1 VSTEPTAIVPYAQME
16 KMAVTVA
23 KSGLFGMKTPEQALA
38 LMALAQSEGIH
49 PMTAVRD
56 YHIIQGRPSLKADTM
71 LARFQAAGGVV
82 KWLCLTDLKCE
93 GEFSHPVHSPVPVK
107 IDWTIERA
115 KKAGLAGK
123 EVWIGYA
130 RAMLRSRT
138 ISEGVRTVLP
148 GVIQGVYTPEE
159 SQYIDPEVPAPVSVE
174 QAVQS
179 FDKPGMAGDS
189 VDVHMRNI
197 VTAQDMPTL
206 KEYFAVAYKLAKD
219 ASDEPRMNSFK
230 LAYDARKSELADRVR
245 NDPKDQDNIDPQ
257 REAIDVEKEGTAP

>member
-1 VSTEPTAIVPYAQME
+1 MSAVENAVVPYAQME

-71 LARFQAAGGVV
+71 LARFQQAGGVV

-93 GEFSHPVHSPVPVK
+93 AEFSHPVHSPSPVK

-115 KKAGLAGK
+115 KKAGLASK

-138 ISEGVRTVLP
+138 ISEGVRTTLP
-148 GVIQGVYTPEE
+148 GVIQGIYTPEE
-159 SQYIDPEVPAPVSVE
+159 LVSLDPDGTAPVSVE

-179 FDKPGMAGDS
+179 FDKPGLP
-189 VDVHMRNI
+189 
-197 VTAQDMPTL
+197 QDEATDFVKDICEAPTL
-206 KEYFAVAYKLAKD
+206 DALKDNFAAAWRAAKEKG
-219 ASDEPRMNSFK
+219 DEKRMATLK
-230 LAYDARKSELADRVR
+230 TAYDARKGELDQPAQESEA
-245 NDPKDQDNIDPQ
+245 
-257 REAIDVEKEGTAP
+257 